1 VALTK
6 LLIERDA
13 NLEEVNDEEYTALIE
28 AAHKGHEAI
37 VKVLIDHDV
46 NVNQQTEETQ
56 ETALNLAC
64 CAGSIDVA

>member
-1 VALTK
+1 VA
-6 LLIERDA
+6 A
-13 NLEEVNDEEYTALIE
+13 NLEEVNDKGYTALME
-28 AAHKGHEAI
+28 AVHEGHEEV